1 MDDMSGFE
9 INPGQMDADK
19 EIVSYERRG
28 LTDQIEFAGSGTH
41 VLMITNHGVHEWEV
55 VPGLPDT
62 GGQNVY
68 VNQLTEALIG
78 QGYRVTIVNRGGY
91 PHPVNGNQQTGV
103 VPHTSGRARIL
114 YIEDGKLEF
123 VRKEDMGDQIDAL
136 ADDLDHRLSGRND
149 SYDLI
154 ISHYWDAGVL
164 GARLNQRSANR
175 VPHVWIPHSLGT
187 LKKRNVDP
195 SSWESLRI
203 DGRIEAERE
212 LVDEVDGTVATST
225 AIKEVFREDYGR
237 PADYFLPPCIDVN
250 RYHPRPGTEC
260 EGVLGFL
267 AAHSPL
273 SAEDL
278 RKRQI
283 VTEISRTDRTKRKD
297 LLLRAFAQVVRDVP
311 GSTLVLSLDEKAGD
325 VYDEAMALV
334 DKLDLARNVVVV
346 GSVWE
351 LLPCL
356 YSLTD
361 VYCTPSI
368 MEGFGMSAQEAAATA
383 VPVVASDLVPFASEY
398 LLGTDPA
405 VVPIHGNGDQ
415 GALRVGDGA
424 IVVPAD
430 EVTGF
435 SQAMRLLLTDETLRQ
450 AMGRRALEIT
460 IPYFTWE
467 ARSRDMMDDLGVT
480 ATVPDQ

>member
-1 MDDMSGFE
+1 M
-9 INPGQMDADK
+9 
-19 EIVSYERRG
+19 Y
-28 LTDQIEFAGSGTH
+28 L
-41 VLMITNHGVHEWEV
+41 
-55 VPGLPDT
+55 
-62 GGQNVY
+62 
-68 VNQLTEALIG
+68 
-78 QGYRVTIVNRGGY
+78 
-91 PHPVNGNQQTGV
+91 
-103 VPHTSGRARIL
+103 
-114 YIEDGKLEF
+114 EDGTLEF

-136 ADDLDHRLSGRND
+136 AADLEQRLNGTND

-164 GARLNQRSANR
+164 GARLNERSARR

-187 LKKRNVDP
+187 LKKRNVDA
-195 SSWESLRI
+195 SSWDALRI
-203 DGRIEAERE
+203 DGRIEAERK
-212 LVDEVDGTVATST
+212 LVEVVDGTVATST
-225 AIKEVFREDYGR
+225 AIKEVFRDDYGR

-250 RYHPRPGTEC
+250 RYHPRPGHEC
-260 EGVLGFL
+260 EGAWGFL

-273 SAEDL
+273 SPDDL
-278 RKRQI
+278 RKRRI

-297 LLLRAFAQVVRDVP
+297 LLLRAFARVVEEAP
-311 GSTLVLSLDEKAGD
+311 ETTLVLSLDEKGGE
-325 VYDEAMALV
+325 VYEEAIALV
-334 DKLDLARNVVVV
+334 EELDLARHVVVV

-398 LLGTDPA
+398 LLGRDPA
-405 VVPIHGNGDQ
+405 SIPILGNGST
-415 GALRVGDGA
+415 GTLRVGEGA

-430 EVTGF
+430 DVAGF
-435 SQAMRLLLTDETLRQ
+435 SQAMTLLLTDDSLRET
-450 AMGRRALEIT
+450 MGSKALEIT

-480 ATVPDQ
+480 AVGVGR